1 MRKDPRQAHWLHL
14 PWVFLMALMLC
25 SGAFKQPE
33 FFQPYGVLALRT
45 VVSISTMAERIS
57 MPSTR

>member
-14 PWVFLMALMLC
+14 PWVFWVALALR

-33 FFQPYGVLALRT
+33 FFQAYRVLALHT